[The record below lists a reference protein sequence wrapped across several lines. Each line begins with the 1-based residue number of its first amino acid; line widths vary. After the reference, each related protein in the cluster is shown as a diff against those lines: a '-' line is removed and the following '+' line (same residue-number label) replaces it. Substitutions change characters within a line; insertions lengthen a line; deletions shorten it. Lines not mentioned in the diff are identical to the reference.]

1 MRGFKGRAAI
11 AGSLMMAVLLAGLAG
26 CQVLLPTSE
35 PPATWIPLPTV
46 GPRATTTL
54 QGRPTEPPPPT
65 ATATLPQPTQGPSP
79 GPTLQQLPPDDPMA
93 MARWARD
100 LAWEAFVE
108 YSEDPAMPLVPDWR
122 ELEPE
127 SLIGATQYRFES
139 DLWAMIIS
147 VPTVPPEDVVC
158 SAEVTAPDGSI
169 WGAQVT
175 PSGDVT
181 IEEPSPTPIPE
192 LVEGWRGT
200 VHALPAGAQFDDF
213 VRIIGGEGGQYGIE
227 SRDDDIEAQL
237 VALRDSGRVALL
249 WGTLIRDIPD
259 YGGTQI
265 LVERL
270 EAQAPAAT
278 PVPESEL
285 VEGWEGMIRALPA
298 GSAYDDY
305 FDGVSPAGQYGIDAL
320 LPQLQNEI
328 VAARETWA
336 LLRIWGMMDYGVA
349 DYGGKRIIVTRIE
362 ALG

>member
-1 MRGFKGRAAI
+1 MRGFKGRAAGAI
-11 AGSLMMAVLLAGLAG
+11 SLVTAVLLAGLAG

-46 GPRATTTL
+46 GPTAAPTL
-54 QGRPTEPPPPT
+54 QGRPTEPPTPK
-65 ATATLPQPTQGPSP
+65 ATATLAQPTKTPSP
-79 GPTLQQLPPDDPMA
+79 SPTLQQLSPDDPLA

-100 LAWEAFVE
+100 LAWEALIE

-122 ELEPE
+122 ELESA
-127 SLIGATQYRFES
+127 SLIGATHYRFENNP
-139 DLWAMIIS
+139 WTMTIS
-147 VPTVPPEDVVC
+147 VPTVLPEDVVYGI
-158 SAEVTAPDGSI
+158 EVTAPDGFV
-169 WGAQVT
+169 WRAQVT

-192 LVEGWRGT
+192 IVEGWRGT

-213 VRIIGGEGGQYGIE
+213 VRLIGGEGGQYGIE

-237 VALRDSGRVALL
+237 VALRDSGRVVRL
-249 WGTLIRDIPD
+249 WGTLIRDVLD

-265 LVERL
+265 LVDRL
-270 EAQAPAAT
+270 EVQAPAAT

-285 VEGWEGMIRALPA
+285 VEGWQGVIRALPA

-305 FDGVSPAGQYGIDAL
+305 FDGVSPAGQYGVDAL
-320 LPQLQNEI
+320 LPQLQDEI
-328 VAARETWA
+328 VAARETGA
-336 LLRIWGMMDYGVA
+336 LLRIWGLMDYGVS

-362 ALG
+362 SLG